1 MAEQEKKYSYYTKQ
15 YVQDLIKN
23 YNFLQNQNLT
33 YLQRLE
39 DKNENSML
47 LDKVIIQVQRQ
58 NIEELQKEIYEL
70 KKIKDIEIK
79 YQDLLQK
86 YQQELDLHDAVV
98 GISNLKLQEKE
109 TDLDNV
115 KRSNTRLK
123 RINLHRKTEAEEL
136 RTLTLTEKSEMMKQ
150 FIYEK
155 EQLIQQFTTEK
166 ENIFCQFREIMLDLL
181 TLQESEKRNK
191 YDTIYQFSKNNRLA
205 ENNKYKRGRKYSI

>member
-79 YQDLLQK
+79 YQDLKQK

-123 RINLHRKTEAEEL
+123 RINLHRKTEAEEI

>member
-1 MAEQEKKYSYYTKQ
+1 MAEQEKIYSYYTKQ

-79 YQDLLQK
+79 YQDLKQK